1 MTAVDLLPPAD
12 DSVEAALPPDRLG
25 WLDLRGFR
33 GLPGG
38 PTSMRVLDTQLPGP
52 VAEAYD
58 VVVGVPSISVS
69 DQVPDRAG
77 AF

>member
-1 MTAVDLLPPAD
+1 MTAVELAPPAD

-52 VAEAYD
+52 VAEANRSMEVMDMIMCYER
-58 VVVGVPSISVS
+58 SLIFSS
-69 DQVPDRAG
+69 
-77 AF
+77 